1 MNMTLIL
8 TRQCNLRCRYCFEEH
23 SAAAMTEETAL
34 RAIDLAAG
42 DGTRECNLSFFGG
55 EPLLRR
61 ELIETCVNYAKQQ
74 YPRTQFRFNITTN
87 GLLLDESFLTFAREH
102 DLRIAFSHDGSMSR
116 VNRLYADGRD
126 CMEKLEEA
134 FALYLRFQRKSF
146 VMATAAANS
155 VAQTAQSVIGLLE
168 KGAARVNLAID
179 ARPDAGWDDGS
190 MDILAR
196 QLEAIA
202 DYVLAAFREGR
213 KVSFNSFDEKILSI
227 TKRQSCHVCHLGYRK
242 LYADWDGSLYPCIQ
256 FGGIP
261 AYRIGS
267 VTEGIDEKARAAI
280 HARSLMKPAF
290 CEGCALAAR
299 CVNDC
304 ACLNFQQCGEMGEVS
319 AAQCHWQQ
327 MLIRTADAL
336 AQRMIEAD
344 EQAFLR
350 HYLMPS

>member
-1 MNMTLIL
+1 MNMTLML

-23 SAAAMTEETAL
+23 SAASMTEATAL
-34 RAIDLAAG
+34 RAVDLAAG
-42 DGTRECNLSFFGG
+42 DGAVSCNLSFFGG

-61 ELIETCVNYAKQQ
+61 ELIETCVSYAERQ
-74 YPRTQFRFNITTN
+74 YPFTRFRFNMTTN
-87 GLLLDESFLTFAREH
+87 GLLLDEAFLTFAREN
-102 DLRIAFSHDGSMSR
+102 DLRIVFSHDGSMSR

-126 CMEKLEEA
+126 CLAELEEKLL
-134 FALYLRFQRKSF
+134 LYLRFQPKSF
-146 VMATAAANS
+146 VMATVAANC
-155 VAQTAQSVIGLLE
+155 AEQAAQSVIGLFE
-168 KGAARVNLAID
+168 KGAERVHLAID
-179 ARPDAGWDDGS
+179 ARSGAGWNDS
-190 MDILAR
+190 VMDCLEG
-196 QLEAIA
+196 QLREIA
-202 DYVLAAFREGR
+202 DYVLSAFRQGR
-213 KVSFNSFDEKILSI
+213 NVSFNPFDEKILSI
-227 TKRQSCHVCHLGYRK
+227 TKRQTCHVCNLGYRK

-280 HARSLMKPAF
+280 HARSLVKPAF
-290 CEGCALAAR
+290 CEGCALAER

-304 ACLNFQQCGEMGEVS
+304 ACLNFQQCGAMNEVS
-319 AAQCHWQQ
+319 PVQCRWQQ